1 MTATD
6 AQIRI
11 VMKERHR
18 GRTQEQAAA
27 KANLWSRQT
36 VAKYEQ
42 LGQLPSV
49 SKQRR
54 SYRTRENP
62 FVEDWLLI
70 EKMLTEAPELE
81 AKALFEWLSER
92 RPNRYQAGQLRTFQ
106 RHVSQWRGQNQS
118 QVASLEQIRQPGE
131 QLQTDGTWL
140 NELGIT
146 IQGEAFE
153 HMLIHCVLPYSN
165 WEWGRIAPTESLPA
179 LRLALQST
187 LQKLGAVPLYH
198 QTDHSSA
205 ATKQLGVQEKGKEV
219 ADRTYTEG
227 YLQLLAHFGLQ
238 PSVTHVRSPDENGD
252 VEAAHGSL
260 KRSLKQQLLLR
271 GSKEFDSL
279 ATYEAFVWGVMDRRN
294 QLRQERLAE
303 ELKVMKPL
311 SEGELV
317 TYTEQRVR
325 VGPTS
330 IVRVLKNSYS
340 VPTRLIGRQI
350 VVRIGVWELEFYYGS
365 HHVETVP
372 RLIGQQKQHINYHHI
387 IGSLL
392 RKPGGFR
399 NYRYR
404 EALFPR
410 QLFRQA
416 WEQLNQ
422 WYAPRRADLI
432 YLQVLNLAAQTWES
446 EVATALELLLERQ
459 EKWSDEDV
467 IQLIDTVTPQ
477 LPLLQQPVIQLSLYD
492 SLLAEVCHV
501 RA

>member
-294 QLRQERLAE
+294 QLR
-303 ELKVMKPL
+303 
-311 SEGELV
+311 
-317 TYTEQRVR
+317 
-325 VGPTS
+325 
-330 IVRVLKNSYS
+330 
-340 VPTRLIGRQI
+340 
-350 VVRIGVWELEFYYGS
+350 
-365 HHVETVP
+365 
-372 RLIGQQKQHINYHHI
+372 
-387 IGSLL
+387 
-392 RKPGGFR
+392 
-399 NYRYR
+399 
-404 EALFPR
+404 
-410 QLFRQA
+410 
-416 WEQLNQ
+416 
-422 WYAPRRADLI
+422 
-432 YLQVLNLAAQTWES
+432 
-446 EVATALELLLERQ
+446 
-459 EKWSDEDV
+459 
-467 IQLIDTVTPQ
+467 
-477 LPLLQQPVIQLSLYD
+477 
-492 SLLAEVCHV
+492 
-501 RA
+501 

>member
-1 MTATD
+1 
-6 AQIRI
+6 
-11 VMKERHR
+11 
-18 GRTQEQAAA
+18 
-27 KANLWSRQT
+27 
-36 VAKYEQ
+36 
-42 LGQLPSV
+42 
-49 SKQRR
+49 
-54 SYRTRENP
+54 
-62 FVEDWLLI
+62 
-70 EKMLTEAPELE
+70 
-81 AKALFEWLSER
+81 
-92 RPNRYQAGQLRTFQ
+92 
-106 RHVSQWRGQNQS
+106 
-118 QVASLEQIRQPGE
+118 
-131 QLQTDGTWL
+131 
-140 NELGIT
+140 
-146 IQGEAFE
+146 
-153 HMLIHCVLPYSN
+153 
-165 WEWGRIAPTESLPA
+165 
-179 LRLALQST
+179 
-187 LQKLGAVPLYH
+187 
-198 QTDHSSA
+198 
-205 ATKQLGVQEKGKEV
+205 
-219 ADRTYTEG
+219 
-227 YLQLLAHFGLQ
+227 
-238 PSVTHVRSPDENGD
+238 VTHVRSPDENGD